1 MDEDVTTSDFVG
13 STMIKISTFTRLASF
28 DEWFNIN
35 YKGEPAGKIHLKT
48 NWTPETYKSIDKS

>member
-13 STMIKISTFTRLASF
+13 STKIKISTFTRVTSF

-48 NWTPETYKSIDKS
+48 HWTPEI